1 MPIATPNIARIRE
14 DQIDIAAGILARA
27 FQLDPPMV
35 YTLPDAAE
43 RARLLPSFMK
53 TFVTYASM
61 FGEPLTTAEKPEAVA
76 LWLPLDDLRE
86 TPERDRQAGID
97 QIPAIFGAEA
107 FRRMMHIAETSGRF
121 HQRSAS
127 GKHLYLMFLGVEPS
141 RQGKAWAVR
150 SLVRCWR
157 ALTLKVCP
165 AISTRFSRGTSRSI
179 KSTASKSRS
188 RMSSQTA
195 VCAVGDFSASRKG
208 DSLSRTIGL

>member
-141 RQGKAWAVR
+141 RQGQGLGSALIGAMLARADAEGLPCYLDTFQPRNVPLYQKHGFKITIEDVEPNSGVR
-150 SLVRCWR
+150 GWGFLRE
-157 ALTLKVCP
+157 P
-165 AISTRFSRGTSRSI
+165 QG
-179 KSTASKSRS
+179 
-188 RMSSQTA
+188 
-195 VCAVGDFSASRKG
+195 
-208 DSLSRTIGL
+208 